1 MNEEQKDLASFIIE
15 GILLTTISI
24 FGLIG
29 NILSIVVLTSNIKQ
43 SNFSVPTGPLS
54 SQKSFSM

>member
-1 MNEEQKDLASFIIE
+1 MNEEQKNLANQIMNEEQKNLANFIIE

-29 NILSIVVLTSNIKQ
+29 N
-43 SNFSVPTGPLS
+43 
-54 SQKSFSM
+54 